1 MSVST
6 LATATTP
13 ERLSVVE
20 LGLRIR
26 NERVSRGYSLDLL
39 AERSGVSR
47 SMLSAV
53 ERGTKAPTVVV
64 LDRIA
69 AGLDLSIERLV
80 EPARSAR
87 VVVLRSADQE
97 VERDPSG
104 WERRTVAPLLPGG
117 GELELLR
124 MTIDS
129 GVNAGQFAPHAAGAR
144 EYVVVERGSLLL
156 TLDGTPHLLH
166 AGDSVHYDADCDHGF
181 ANPADTPCVYY
192 LAMEHSAGR
201 SRRAFRLAHSVE
213 AAAAR
218 GPRLI
223 RVAGRQS
230 VPRSTRAPRQP
241 VNQRKLALV
250 SDAP

>member
-6 LATATTP
+6 LAPVTTS
-13 ERLSVVE
+13 ERLSMVA
-20 LGLRIR
+20 LGQRIR
-26 NERVSRGYSLDLL
+26 SERVSRAYSLDLL

-53 ERGTKAPTVVV
+53 ERGAKAPTVLV

-80 EPARSAR
+80 EPARGTR
-87 VVVLRSADQE
+87 VTVLRSADQE
-97 VERDPSG
+97 VERDPSR
-104 WERRTVAPLLPGG
+104 WERRIVSPQLPA

-124 MTIDS
+124 MTIHP
-129 GVNAGQFAPHAAGAR
+129 GVDAGQFAPHASGTR
-144 EYVVVERGSLLL
+144 EYVVVEHGSLLL

-181 ANPADTPCVYY
+181 ANPAETLCVCY

-201 SRRAFRLAHSVE
+201 SRRAFRLAHSG
-213 AAAAR
+213 AANTL
-218 GPRLI
+218 GPRLL
-223 RVAGRQS
+223 RAVGRKP
-230 VPRSTRAPRQP
+230 VPRISRPARRPAH
-241 VNQRKLALV
+241 QRKLALV

>member
-6 LATATTP
+6 LAAVATP
-13 ERLSVVE
+13 ERLSMVE
-20 LGLRIR
+20 LGQRIR
-26 NERVSRGYSLDLL
+26 SERISRGYSLDLL

-53 ERGTKAPTVVV
+53 ERGAKAPTVVI

-69 AGLDLSIERLV
+69 AGLGLSIEVLV
-80 EPARSAR
+80 GPERTAR
-87 VVVLRSADQE
+87 VIVLRSADQE

-104 WERRTVAPLLPGG
+104 WERRIVAPLLPGG

-124 MTIDS
+124 MTLDP
-129 GVNAGQFAPHAAGAR
+129 GVDAGRFAPHTHGAR

-156 TLDGTPHLLH
+156 TLDGSPHLLH

-201 SRRAFRLAHSVE
+201 SRRAFRLAHSAE
-213 AAAAR
+213 AGPHR
-218 GPRLI
+218 PRLI
-223 RVAGRQS
+223 RAVG
-230 VPRSTRAPRQP
+230 RQP
-241 VNQRKLALV
+241 VPRTSRPAHPGSNQRKLALV

>member
-1 MSVST
+1 MSLST
-6 LATATTP
+6 LPAATSA
-13 ERLSVVE
+13 ERLSMVE
-20 LGLRIR
+20 LGQRVRSERI
-26 NERVSRGYSLDLL
+26 SRGYSLDLL

-53 ERGTKAPTVVV
+53 ERGAKAPTVLV

-80 EPARSAR
+80 EPARGAR
-87 VVVLRSADQE
+87 VIVLRSAEQE
-97 VERDPSG
+97 VVRDPSG
-104 WERRTVAPLLPGG
+104 WERRIVSPRLPAS
-117 GELELLR
+117 ELELLR
-124 MTIDS
+124 MTIHP
-129 GVNAGQFAPHAAGAR
+129 GVHAGQFAPHTPGAR

-201 SRRAFRLAHSVE
+201 TGRALRLAHIGE
-213 AAAAR
+213 AGPR
-218 GPRLI
+218 GPRLVRAVRREPGP
-223 RVAGRQS
+223 RVARR
-230 VPRSTRAPRQP
+230 PA
-241 VNQRKLALV
+241 NQRKLALV

>member
-1 MSVST
+1 M
-6 LATATTP
+6 
-13 ERLSVVE
+13 VE

-26 NERVSRGYSLDLL
+26 NERISRGFSLDLL

-53 ERGTKAPTVVV
+53 ERGAKAPTVVV

-69 AGLDLSIERLV
+69 GGLALSIERLL
-80 EPARSAR
+80 EPARAAR
-87 VVVLRSADQE
+87 AVVLRSADQK

-104 WERRTVAPLLPGG
+104 WERRIVAPLRPGG

-124 MTIDS
+124 MTIHP
-129 GVNAGQFAPHAAGAR
+129 GVDAGQFPPHASGAR

-156 TLDGTPHLLH
+156 TLDGTSHLLH

-181 ANPADTPCVYY
+181 ANPAETPCVYY
-192 LAMEHSAGR
+192 LAMEHNAGR
-201 SRRAFRLAHSVE
+201 SRRAFRLAHSGE
-213 AAAAR
+213 PAPR
-218 GPRLI
+218 GPRLV
-223 RVAGRQS
+223 RAVGRGVIS
-230 VPRSTRAPRQP
+230 HVLRPAPRAPNR
-241 VNQRKLALV
+241 RKLALV